1 MWIAIVAAGCERRPA
16 PAPIQIVT
24 IDAAPQPR
32 DAAGL
37 DQDLP
42 QLATRSLKLY
52 EEVAAAFTAVG
63 EDCAAAAT
71 RLGTLR
77 ERYLDVV
84 TANEKILHDGRAKE
98 LRVALAPYEEQFDA
112 AAKAIV
118 KSPTL
123 AACSQ
128 DAAFARAFDELV
140 GAPP

>member
-1 MWIAIVAAGCERRPA
+1 MSAPWNPPRRRRNRAPRRKCRAGC
-16 PAPIQIVT
+16 
-24 IDAAPQPR
+24 
-32 DAAGL
+32 
-37 DQDLP
+37 
-42 QLATRSLKLY
+42 
-52 EEVAAAFTAVG
+52 AFTAVG